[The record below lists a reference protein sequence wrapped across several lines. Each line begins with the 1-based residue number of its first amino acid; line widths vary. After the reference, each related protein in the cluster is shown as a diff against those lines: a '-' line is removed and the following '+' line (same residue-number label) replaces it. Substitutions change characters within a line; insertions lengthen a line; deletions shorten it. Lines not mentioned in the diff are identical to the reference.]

1 MRKYGKY
8 VKVTDRAPRVGDLVR
23 IVKPTII
30 PKINGVYDYM
40 VGDILKIIDIEDK
53 DNHSIVC
60 EDNFSYRY
68 ADGKAD
74 NDCERVLDREE
85 FEIVE
90 EVNKFTKSDLEPC
103 MVVEFRNGNLYIV
116 SKSKE
121 GLCFIDNYENF
132 IRFMS
137 YDENLL
143 HESKRDI
150 SRQRDVMKVYGL
162 TCSAYKSN
170 DISTKNRELLFE
182 RQVESQ
188 PSTRDIK
195 IKELQDQM
203 DSIKRE
209 LDGLKDE
216 N

>member
-1 MRKYGKY
+1 MKKY
-8 VKVTDRAPRVGDLVR
+8 VKVVDKEPRVGDMVKIVNAQCFSTNCGTPDYKNGDVLK
-23 IVKPTII
+23 IVKE
-30 PKINGVYDYM
+30 
-40 VGDILKIIDIEDK
+40 GDEMGYYYYYGYEDLQY
-53 DNHSIVC
+53 
-60 EDNFSYRY
+60 FYRS
-68 ADGKAD
+68 
-74 NDCERVLDREE
+74 E
-85 FEIVE
+85 FVVVE

-121 GLCFIDNYENF
+121 GLCFIDNDENF
-132 IRFMS
+132 IRFML

-162 TCSAYKSN
+162 TSLAYKSN
-170 DISTKNRELLFE
+170 DISTKNRKLLFE
-182 RQVESQ
+182 RQEESQ
-188 PSTRDIK
+188 PSARDIK
-195 IKELQDQM
+195 IKELQEQM
-203 DSIKRE
+203 DSIKRV